1 MVKLLE
7 LRLCERDAAIHRF
20 LEASES
26 PIDKAENNLNASKK
40 QHQKPKTSNRH
51 SADSD
56 GVATGSQQAI
66 SETHGEKIRI
76 RGACVHNLKSIDL
89 DIPRDALTVIS
100 GVSGSGKSSLAF
112 DTLYAEGQRQYI
124 DSLSAYARQFLDQMP
139 RPDVVSIDG
148 LAPTLA
154 IDQKPGSNHAR
165 STVATV
171 TEIYDY
177 LRVLYARIGVPHC
190 ANCGSTIAKQSSE
203 KIVER
208 FTALPD
214 ATRVVLLAPMIR
226 GRRGSHREVFEEIQK
241 AGLIRVRVDG
251 EIHLLEEV
259 PELAPRKLHTIE
271 AVVDRLVIRGGIE
284 SRLIESVHLAL
295 RLGKGVMAALLDSG
309 AGSPADGNQAAGS
322 AAEEHLFSTL
332 MACVHCGQSFDEIEP
347 RTFSFNSP
355 YGACP
360 SCDGLGRDSETGAE
374 CTACGGGRLGPTA
387 LSVTVDG
394 LSIDKLVAH
403 SLDDARGW
411 FSGLEERLGHTD
423 RAVAEPIS
431 REVLRR
437 LDYLIEVGVPYLT
450 LARSADTLSGG
461 ELQRVRLATSLGSG
475 LVGVCYVL
483 DEPSI
488 GLHPSDHDRLIR
500 TIRSLQE
507 SGNTVVVVEHDEAT
521 IREADF
527 VVDIGP
533 GAGEHGG
540 RLISQ
545 GSPQEVENDPESLT
559 GLFLRGEET
568 VAKLRDNSAA
578 ASAPRI
584 ILGGASQH
592 NLKNVKAE
600 FPLGCMIG
608 VSGVSGSGKSTLI
621 NDTLYPALAESLGLK
636 AKTPGVYQNLL
647 GADLIDKLVPID
659 QSPIGRSP
667 RSCPATYSG
676 VLDEI
681 RKVFAATREAKA
693 MGFTAAR
700 FSFNS
705 KSGQCELCKGHGAEK
720 IEMNFLSDLFVTC
733 TRCGGKRFNRQTLL
747 VRFKGLSMADVLNL
761 SIDDAADVFNNI
773 PKVHRLLLALQKV
786 GLGYIK
792 LGQSSTTLSGGEAQR
807 IKLGTELAKRATGK
821 TLYLLDEPTTGLHF
835 ADVRRLIQ
843 VLHGLVDAGNTVIV
857 IEHQFD
863 VLASCDWMIDLGP
876 VGGVGGGNI
885 LAMGPPS
892 VIAEN
897 ENSPT
902 SRYLRPILGRLSSI
916 T

>member
-1 MVKLLE
+1 MRPNLAEPSSDKVAKNLKAKKKNKATRKPTSKSQRSAKALA
-7 LRLCERDAAIHRF
+7 RPAAG
-20 LEASES
+20 
-26 PIDKAENNLNASKK
+26 
-40 QHQKPKTSNRH
+40 
-51 SADSD
+51 SD
-56 GVATGSQQAI
+56 QA
-66 SETHGEKIRI
+66 KIRI
-76 RGACVHNLKSIDL
+76 RGASVHNLKSIDL
-89 DIPRDALTVIS
+89 DLPRDALTVIS

-190 ANCGSTIAKQSSE
+190 ANCGSSIAKQSSE
-203 KIVER
+203 KIIEQ
-208 FTALPD
+208 FNALPSG
-214 ATRVVLLAPMIR
+214 TRVVLLAPMIR

-271 AVVDRLVIRGGIE
+271 AVVDRLVVREGIE

-295 RLGKGVMAALLDSG
+295 KLGNGVMAAVLDVGGDSE
-309 AGSPADGNQAAGS
+309 S
-322 AAEEHLFSTL
+322 EEQLFSTL
-332 MACVHCGQSFDEIEP
+332 MACVQCGQSFDEIEP

-360 SCDGLGRDSETGAE
+360 TCDGLGRDSETDLE
-374 CTACGGGRLGPTA
+374 CSGCGGGRLRSSA
-387 LSVTVDG
+387 LLVTVDG
-394 LSIDKLVAH
+394 VTIDKLVAR
-403 SLDDARGW
+403 SLDEARDW
-411 FSGLEERLGHTD
+411 FKGLDERLGHTD
-423 RAVAEPIS
+423 KVVAEPIR

-437 LDYLIEVGVPYLT
+437 LDYLIEVGVSYLT

-521 IREADF
+521 IRQADF

-533 GAGEHGG
+533 GAGQHGG

-545 GSPQEVENDPESLT
+545 GSPKEVQEDPQSLT
-559 GLFLRGEET
+559 GLFLRGEEK
-568 VAKLRDNSAA
+568 VAIKRACHATAA
-578 ASAPRI
+578 TESI
-584 ILGGASQH
+584 VLLGASQH
-592 NLKNVKAE
+592 NLQDVNAE

-608 VSGVSGSGKSTLI
+608 ISGVSGSGKSTLI
-621 NDTLYPALAESLGLK
+621 NDTLYPALAASLGLK
-636 AKTPGVYQNLL
+636 AKTPGVYRELK
-647 GADLIDKLVPID
+647 GADLIDKIVPID

-681 RKVFAATREAKA
+681 RKVYAATRESKA
-693 MGFTAAR
+693 MGFTSAR

-733 TRCGGKRFNRQTLL
+733 TRCGGRRFNRQTLL
-747 VRFKGLSMADVLNL
+747 VRFKGLTVADVLDL
-761 SIDDAADVFNNI
+761 SIDDAAEVFNNM

-792 LGQSSTTLSGGEAQR
+792 LGQASTTLSGGEAQR
-807 IKLGTELAKRATGK
+807 IKLGTELARRATGK

-835 ADVRRLIQ
+835 ADVKRLIE

-863 VLASCDWMIDLGP
+863 LLASCDWLIDLGP
-876 VGGVGGGNI
+876 AGGVGGGKI
-885 LAMGPPS
+885 IGMGPPS
-892 VIAEN
+892 AIAEI

-902 SRYLRPILGRLSSI
+902 ARYLRPILQRMTASS
-916 T
+916 